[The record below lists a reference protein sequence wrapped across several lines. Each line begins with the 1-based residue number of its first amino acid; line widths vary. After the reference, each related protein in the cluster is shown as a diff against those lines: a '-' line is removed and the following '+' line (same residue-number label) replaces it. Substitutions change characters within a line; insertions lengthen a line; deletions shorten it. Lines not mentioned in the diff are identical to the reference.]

1 MTDRLET
8 KSGMNL
14 FARIKEDVDTVF
26 AKDPAAR
33 NIVEVLFC
41 YPGLHALWLHRIA
54 HYCWEHR
61 LRFVGRLISHV
72 SRWLTGIEI
81 HPGTKIGRRFFI
93 DHGMGV
99 VIGETS
105 EIGDDVLI
113 YQGVVLGGTSQE
125 KAKRHPTIG
134 DNVVIGAGAIVL
146 GPITIGE
153 SARIGAGS
161 VVVQQV
167 PPRMTVVGVPA
178 RIAEPQRSRAEPA
191 DLEHGRLPDPMLR
204 VLAEVL
210 DKQSLLEE
218 RVKELEQGAV
228 KPPTAKAEEVG
239 RAVTETQIRE
249 ALQEVIDPEVG
260 ISVVDLGLIE
270 EIVLNG
276 DGAKIY
282 MTITSSACPL
292 VDYLMEQVHRKAS
305 SVAGGIPVEV
315 TLLALAKN
323 GTSIPGGQRSIGPR
337 TR

>member
-1 MTDRLET
+1 M
-8 KSGMNL
+8 SL

-33 NIVEVLFC
+33 SIVEVLFC
-41 YPGLHALWLHRIA
+41 YPGLHALWWHRIA
-54 HYCWEHR
+54 HWCWRHR
-61 LRFVGRLISHV
+61 LRFAGRLVSHV

-161 VVVQQV
+161 VVVAPV

-178 RIAEPQRSRAEPA
+178 RIAEPQRARAEPA
-191 DLEHGRLPDPMLR
+191 DLEHGRLPDPVLR
-204 VLAEVL
+204 TLAEVL

-218 RVKELEQGAV
+218 RIKELEQQ
-228 KPPTAKAEEVG
+228 VG
-239 RAVTETQIRE
+239 EPLPLELAAISPAVTESVIRQV
-249 ALQEVIDPEVG
+249 LHEVIDPEVG
-260 ISVVDLGLIE
+260 ISIVELGLIKDV
-270 EIVLNG
+270 VLNG
-276 DGAKIY
+276 NGVTIY
-282 MTITSSACPL
+282 MMVTSSACPL

-305 SVAGGIPVEV
+305 SVSGGLPVEV
-315 TLLALAKN
+315 TLLAQAKN
-323 GTSIPGGQRSIGPR
+323 GSQVPGVKRSTGSR
-337 TR
+337 TQ